1 MSKEEK
7 IRKTLVVDTQ
17 AIWDKTVEKAS
28 KLIMLTDQGDV
39 YFKINKAK
47 MTNKEIVLLYMIG
60 KKFALEGN
68 LVETEEANL
77 DELSEFIGINKQN
90 IAARISELKNEQK
103 IKLVNRGHYVLQSYI
118 IEKTVNELIDK
129 YSKQIEE

>member
-17 AIWDKTVEKAS
+17 TIWDKTVEKAS
-28 KLIMLTDQGDV
+28 KLIMLTEQGDV
-39 YFKINKAK
+39 FFKINKAN

-118 IEKTVNELIDK
+118 IEKTVNQLIDK